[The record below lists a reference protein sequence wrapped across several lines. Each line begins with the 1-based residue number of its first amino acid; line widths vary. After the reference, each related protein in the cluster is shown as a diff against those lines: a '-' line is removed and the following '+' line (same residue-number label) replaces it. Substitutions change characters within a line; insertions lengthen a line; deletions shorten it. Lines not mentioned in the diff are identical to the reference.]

1 MYEFINDYPYFR
13 ENGLSHECQ
22 GVCHD
27 SDNWFFTQDGNLWK
41 IPLKQD
47 LNQKFKGTDA
57 AKGVIK
63 VKIGGHLGDIDYY
76 GGYIFI
82 PYKGDDYETYI
93 SVRRADDLS
102 FVAKQPTY
110 RFGLRFKSIGWC
122 AINHGYLYTSG
133 STVHG
138 ILDPIVVYK
147 IDLDALK
154 NGSNNFLSQ
163 ATYIFPYVGVPYA
176 GKQITWNLELKDMQG
191 GCFDDDNNLHIANG
205 YWKNAGG
212 RDKQGIWVMR
222 VPEPPFHD
230 DCYNVQVHTK
240 SNQKSGFKYKFDT
253 SGQEPEGL
261 TWWDL
266 DKDPRAPSKERGQL
280 HVILLD
286 NDPGGTDDLVF
297 KHFRRT
303 K

>member
-1 MYEFINDYPYFR
+1 MYKFINDYPYFR

-41 IPLKQD
+41 IPLEQD
-47 LNQKFKGTDA
+47 LNQKFEGTDA

-63 VKIGGHLGDIDYY
+63 VKIGGHVGDIDYY

-163 ATYIFPYVGVPYA
+163 ATCIVPGVEVPYA
-176 GKQITWNLELKDMQG
+176 GKQFTLQWELKDMQG

-212 RDKQGIWVMR
+212 REDQGIWVMR

-230 DCYNVQVHTK
+230 DYYYVHFHTK

>member
-41 IPLKQD
+41 IPLEQD

-63 VKIGGHLGDIDYY
+63 VKTAGHLGDIDYY
-76 GGYIFI
+76 GGYIFV
-82 PYKGDDYETYI
+82 PYMHDDYETYI
-93 SVRRADDLS
+93 LALRADDLS
-102 FVAKQPTY
+102 FVAMYPTY

-122 AINHGYLYTSG
+122 AINHGYLYTSD

-138 ILDPIVVYK
+138 ILNPIVVYK

-154 NGSNNFLSQ
+154 NGSNNFLSH
-163 ATYIFPYVGVPYA
+163 ATYIVPGVEVPYA
-176 GKQITWNLELKDMQG
+176 GKQFTLQWELKDMQG

-212 RDKQGIWVMR
+212 REDQGIRVMR

-230 DCYNVQVHTK
+230 DYYTVDFHTK